1 MSNKQQYSVL
11 LDTSFL
17 LRLLS
22 QGDPLHDNA
31 LGYYRYFL
39 ENKVEMKISTVSIA
53 EYCVKGEVSEL
64 PLATL
69 KIIPFNFHHATIA
82 GIFARTLFDA
92 KNNGHLEVDNRLI
105 IPNDSKLFA
114 QANIEKD
121 IKYFVT
127 SDTKA
132 SNTIKTIATRNEIS
146 FSHLDIHTPYGQA
159 FGILEM

>member
-1 MSNKQQYSVL
+1 MSNSQHYSVL

-22 QGDPLHDNA
+22 QNDPLHSNA
-31 LGYYRYFL
+31 LGYYKYFL
-39 ENKVEMKISTVSIA
+39 DHAVDMKISTISIA
-53 EYCVKGEVSEL
+53 EYCVKGEIIEL

-69 KIIPFNFHHATIA
+69 KIVPFNFNHATLA
-82 GIFARTLFDA
+82 GQYARTLFDA
-92 KNNGHLEVDNRLI
+92 KNRGDLSVENRLI

-114 QANIEKD
+114 QATVEND

-132 SNTIKTIATRNEIS
+132 ANTIKVISAQNEVS
-146 FSHLDIHTPYGQA
+146 FAHMDIHTPYGQT
-159 FGILEM
+159 FGCLEM

>member
-1 MSNKQQYSVL
+1 MSNKQPYSVL

-22 QGDPLHDNA
+22 KADPLHNNA

-39 ENKVEMKISTVSIA
+39 ENKVEMKISTISIA
-53 EYCVKGEVSEL
+53 EYCVKGKASEL

-69 KIIPFNFHHATIA
+69 KIVPFNFRHATIA
-82 GIFARTLFDA
+82 GIFAKTLFEA
-92 KNNGHLEVDNRLI
+92 RNNGHLEVDNRLI

-121 IKYFVT
+121 VKYFVT

-132 SNTIKTIATRNEIS
+132 SNTIRTIATCNELS
-146 FSHLDIHTPYGQA
+146 FEHLDIHKPHSQV
-159 FGILEM
+159 FGILDF